1 MEDKHKNNIFSP
13 KLIAAVAII
22 VLLGGSVTAWWASKS
37 LQSSKSS
44 PQTQTNSTPTRPEN
58 AENPKISAETENMAV
73 YWLDDDL
80 KLVAASVTVEKA
92 NNEEKSLENIFK
104 VLLAGNPE
112 GNNGTTIPEGTKL
125 LKLKV
130 EKDGIHLNLSQE
142 FVTGGGSA
150 SMKGRLGQIIYTAT
164 SLDPNGEVWINVNG
178 NPLEIL
184 GGEGLLVDQP
194 MTRQL
199 FEENFE

>member
-1 MEDKHKNNIFSP
+1 MDKQNNNIFSP
-13 KLIAAVAII
+13 KLIAAIAII
-22 VLLGGSVTAWWASKS
+22 VLLGGSVTAWWANKS
-37 LQSSKSS
+37 LKSS
-44 PQTQTNSTPTRPEN
+44 QQTQNNSTQTRPEDN
-58 AENPKISAETENMAV
+58 SPIAAQTEKVAV

-80 KLVAASVTVEKA
+80 KLVPASVTVEKA
-92 NNEEKSLENIFK
+92 DNEEKSLENVFK

-125 LKLKV
+125 LNLEV
-130 EKDGIHLNLSQE
+130 EKDGIHLNLSPE

-164 SLDPNGEVWINVNG
+164 SLDPNGQVWINVKG
-178 NPLEIL
+178 KPLELL

-194 MTRQL
+194 MTRQI